1 MIKKFTHYQAV
12 RLFDLD
18 INNHVNNSV
27 YFTYMEEART
37 KLLFDQYLQCKENGI
52 HFVVA
57 EATCKYKIPIRIE
70 DEVITEIDIQN
81 IRGASFEINYTFKN
95 PKGDIFAVG
104 KTQMA
109 CFDDRAKRPVR
120 IPEGIIA
127 TIK

>member
-1 MIKKFTHYQAV
+1 MKSKFIHHQPV

-57 EATCKYKIPIRIE
+57 EATCKYKMPIKIE
-70 DEVITEIDIQN
+70 DEVIIEIDIQK
-81 IRGASFEINYTFKN
+81 IRGASFEIIYTFKN
-95 PKGDIFAVG
+95 LKGDIFAVG

-109 CFDDRAKRPVR
+109 CFDDKAQRPVR
-120 IPEGIIA
+120 IPEDIIK
-127 TIK
+127 TIV